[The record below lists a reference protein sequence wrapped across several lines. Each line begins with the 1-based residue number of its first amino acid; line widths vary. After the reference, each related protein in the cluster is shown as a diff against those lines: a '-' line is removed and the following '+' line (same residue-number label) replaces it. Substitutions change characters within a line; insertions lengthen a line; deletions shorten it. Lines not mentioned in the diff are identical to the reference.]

1 MNEKM
6 FDIEKV
12 KTYWFAEAQEALEVA
27 DHLMEKEDCSYH

>member
-12 KTYWFAEAQEALEVA
+12 KTYWSTEAQEALDVA
-27 DHLMEKEDCSYH
+27 DQPII